1 MDRLLQAQF
10 EDDPVLKEAAEWFFE
25 MRSDEVSG
33 ERIAEWQQWLS
44 NTANRDA
51 FGRVEGF
58 WRLLD
63 GAKVRWPTEAEVTAD
78 GYSGAE
84 SITAWRLRSERRPG
98 AGAVNR
104 TTRRGLQWDWR
115 NLRTAIAGVAA
126 AAAAAIVIATY
137 WPALIVILQG
147 GSRMTLATGVGE
159 TRTIN
164 LPDGSIISAGAD
176 TNLVATLLK
185 GSRTVVLGNGEAY
198 FRVVKNPRRPFTVRA
213 GDTTVT
219 DIGTAF
225 DVRRTLNGVVVAVA
239 EGVVD
244 VATHPPR
251 DHIGPI
257 EGLAGSKERP
267 TLMPIQLT
275 AGERLALESFA
286 TLPQVSSMKPDWVG
300 AWREGRLQYV
310 DEPLNGVVADLA
322 RYSERRIVI
331 ADPALANLRV
341 TGVVHVKNVDGWL
354 ASLQA
359 TFPVRVVSGTGGT
372 TIIEQR

>member
-25 MRSDEVSG
+25 MRSDDVTG

-51 FGRVEGF
+51 FGRVEVL

-63 GAKVRWPTEAEVTAD
+63 GATVQWPTEAEVTAD

-84 SITAWRLRSERRPG
+84 SITAWRLRNERPS
-98 AGAVNR
+98 GAVNR
-104 TTRRGLQWDWR
+104 ARRGLQWDWR

-126 AAAAAIVIATY
+126 AAAIAIVVAAY
-137 WPALIVILQG
+137 WPAFIVILQG

-159 TRTIN
+159 TRTIR

-176 TNLVATLLK
+176 TELVATLLK

-225 DVRRTLNGVVVAVA
+225 DVRRTGDGVIVAVA

-251 DHIGPI
+251 DHIGAI
-257 EGLAGSKERP
+257 EGFASSMERP
-267 TLMPIQLT
+267 SVMPIQLT
-275 AGERLALESFA
+275 AGERLALESS
-286 TLPQVSSMKPDWVG
+286 LPQLSSVKPDWVG
-300 AWREGRLQYV
+300 AWREGHLQYV

-331 ADPALANLRV
+331 ADPALAKLRV
-341 TGVVHVKNVDGWL
+341 TGVVYVKNIDGWL

-359 TFPVRVVSGTGGT
+359 TFPVRVVRETGGT
-372 TIIEQR
+372 TTIEQR